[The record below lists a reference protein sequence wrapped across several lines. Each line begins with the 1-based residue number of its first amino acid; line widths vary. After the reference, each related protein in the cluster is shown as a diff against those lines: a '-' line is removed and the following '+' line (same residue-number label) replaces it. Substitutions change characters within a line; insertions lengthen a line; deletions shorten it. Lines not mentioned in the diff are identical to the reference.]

1 PIPLLLAIRIL
12 PIPSFIPPPTL
23 PHIIIPPT
31 NSTHATLFIL
41 PPPIPIPL
49 IPILIHI
56 PLPLLHKKLHP
67 THPST
72 KQLQTLT

>member
-1 PIPLLLAIRIL
+1 MTNNQLIPIIHLPLSLSLIIPPIPIPLLLPIPIL

-31 NSTHATLFIL
+31 NSTHPTLFIL

-49 IPILIHI
+49 IAILI
-56 PLPLLHKKLHP
+56 
-67 THPST
+67 
-72 KQLQTLT
+72 